1 MWSRQK
7 MRVAGLMTLI
17 GLAIGLMGCAG
28 STAPPA
34 SDGCLI
40 FRPIHADPTVDSAET
55 VRQVDGHNAVGAA
68 VCDW

>member
-1 MWSRQK
+1 MWSKRK
-7 MRVAGLMTLI
+7 LRVAGLMTLI

-40 FRPIHADPTVDSAET
+40 FRPINAAPTLDSAET
-55 VRQVDGHNAVGAA
+55 IRQIDAHNSVGASI
-68 VCDW
+68 CDW